1 MWLICATGLAISGGV
16 DSMALAHLCHG
27 IEKEGLLRVEFQA
40 FVVDHGARQGSSLEA
55 STVVSKLADIGD

>member
-1 MWLICATGLAISGGV
+1 MWLICGTGLAISGGV

-27 IEKEGLLRVEFQA
+27 IVKEELLSVEFQA

-55 STVVSKLADIGD
+55 STVVSRLGNIGE